1 MPHRVSE
8 PEGQPANEDE
18 AEDTA
23 DQRTPPE
30 RQLSVA
36 PALMPGLLGFLAVR
50 LFAVKIS
57 PHIPASP
64 AFDRKKASS
73 SQILVELVE
82 IVRRTRLRK
91 S

>member
-30 RQLSVA
+30 RQLSVV
-36 PALMPGLLGFLAVR
+36 PALMTGLLGFLTVR
-50 LFAVKIS
+50 LFTVKV
-57 PHIPASP
+57 ASHRP
-64 AFDRKKASS
+64 P
-73 SQILVELVE
+73 SQHQPFLVA
-82 IVRRTRLRK
+82 
-91 S
+91 

>member
-1 MPHRVSE
+1 
-8 PEGQPANEDE
+8 
-18 AEDTA
+18 
-23 DQRTPPE
+23 
-30 RQLSVA
+30 
-36 PALMPGLLGFLAVR
+36 MPGLLGFLAVR